1 MKLLKK
7 IIYWKLSLKFYFIT
21 YLRNKLYDFGIK
33 RSYSFKVPVISVGN
47 LVIGGTGK
55 TPMVEFLINSFSQD
69 YKIGILSRGYKR
81 KSRGF
86 ILASAVDDANSIGDE
101 PFQYFS
107 KFKNIKVA
115 VDKKRRR
122 GINKLMNFGIN
133 LIILDDAF
141 QHRKVIPAYS
151 ILLTEY
157 SNLYFNDYLLPR
169 GNLRESRY
177 GSRRADT
184 IVVTKCPE
192 NISKN
197 DKKSLLEL
205 IKPSPTQT
213 VFFSK
218 IKYSENIF
226 SETKTLKIRDL
237 HNKKINIVTGIAD
250 SSGMIEFLTSLGIY
264 INHFSFAD
272 HHNYSKKDVSKFS
285 NQTIITTEKDYTK
298 LRKFGIENLYYLPI
312 SFEVLDTQNFLNTI
326 EVRISQPI

>member
-81 KSRGF
+81 KSKGF

-122 GINKLMNFGIN
+122 GINKLINFGIN
-133 LIILDDAF
+133 LIILDDAY
-141 QHRKVIPAYS
+141 QH
-151 ILLTEY
+151 
-157 SNLYFNDYLLPR
+157 
-169 GNLRESRY
+169 
-177 GSRRADT
+177 
-184 IVVTKCPE
+184 
-192 NISKN
+192 
-197 DKKSLLEL
+197 
-205 IKPSPTQT
+205 
-213 VFFSK
+213 
-218 IKYSENIF
+218 
-226 SETKTLKIRDL
+226 
-237 HNKKINIVTGIAD
+237 
-250 SSGMIEFLTSLGIY
+250 
-264 INHFSFAD
+264 
-272 HHNYSKKDVSKFS
+272 
-285 NQTIITTEKDYTK
+285 
-298 LRKFGIENLYYLPI
+298 
-312 SFEVLDTQNFLNTI
+312 
-326 EVRISQPI
+326 